1 MRVNVLIKD
10 FRPKN
15 CVGVKFLDADAEAPV
30 AGHAPV
36 HGIQP

>member
-1 MRVNVLIKD
+1 MKAKCNQKSGKKTVL
-10 FRPKN
+10 R
-15 CVGVKFLDADAEAPV
+15 KFLDADAEAPV